1 MPIDSLIPSIEREDS
16 LSDERKAELI
26 IKAAQYIKTLESNKE
41 SDQKEI
47 KILKEQ
53 LASFAKATGIQ
64 TNSID
69 SLLFL
74 LSNKDAIHEST
85 LEENREL
92 KKQLK
97 KERIKGVIK
106 DVGIAGLV
114 VSLVVVI
121 IKN

>member
-1 MPIDSLIPSIEREDS
+1 MPIDSLIPSTKQVDS
-16 LSDERKAELI
+16 LSDERKAELL
-26 IKAAQYIKTLESNKE
+26 IKATKLIKSLEIKE
-41 SDQKEI
+41 ANTQKELDN
-47 KILKEQ
+47 LKEQ
-53 LASFAKATGIQ
+53 LGAFAKATGIQ
-64 TNSID
+64 TNSIE
-69 SLLFL
+69 SLIFL
-74 LSNKDAIHEST
+74 LANKDAVHEST

-97 KERIKGVIK
+97 KERTKGVIK